1 MMNEYQQ
8 VLDFWLGDAATSP
21 EHANQQKKLWY
32 RSSKQI
38 DIEIR
43 ERFADLHKRAAA
55 GELDHWQQSPE
66 GSLALVIVL
75 DQFSRH
81 LYRGEPG
88 AFAYDDLALEVARN
102 CPEPKSLP
110 LIARAFLLHPFEHA
124 EDPEAQQESVQQF
137 EQLLAD
143 ADEPWQGMMADFL
156 THAKEHAGIV
166 LKFGRFP
173 HRNPIL
179 GRQNTPEEDTYLTSS
194 GKTFGQRVKAKPTP
208 D

>member
-1 MMNEYQQ
+1 MNASQE
-8 VLDFWLGDAATSP
+8 VLDFWLGDAAISP
-21 EHANQQKKLWY
+21 DHARQQKKLWY
-32 RSSKQI
+32 RSSAEI
-38 DIEIR
+38 DQEIET
-43 ERFADLHKRAAA
+43 RFADLHRRAAA
-55 GELDHWQQSPE
+55 GELEDWQQSPE

-88 AFAYDDLALEVARN
+88 AFAYDALALKVARD

-124 EDPEAQQESVQQF
+124 EDPETQQESVQQF

-143 ADEPWQGMMADFL
+143 ADEPWQNLMANFL
-156 THAKEHAGIV
+156 THAKEHADIV

-179 GRQNTPEEDTYLTSS
+179 GRQNTPEEDTYLASS